1 MDVAG
6 KRVLV
11 VEDEPFV
18 ALGLEDNL
26 RSLGCAVV
34 GPAMTLAAA
43 LLAAG
48 HESVDAAILDVNL
61 GGETVFPAAAVLAD
75 RGIPFV
81 FCSGFSTG
89 TRLPE
94 RFNEVPRVRKP
105 YTGHIIAQAL
115 LDLLG
120 PDADRR
126 SAADGALMEARTPV

>member
-26 RSLGCAVV
+26 RSLGCAVI
-34 GPAMTLAAA
+34 GPATTLAAA
-43 LLAAG
+43 MQAAG
-48 HESVDAAILDVNL
+48 HEAMDAAILDVNL

-81 FCSGFSTG
+81 FCSGFSSE

-94 RFNEVPRVRKP
+94 RFSEVPRVAKP
-105 YTGHIIAQAL
+105 YTGRIIARAL
-115 LDLLG
+115 MDLLG
-120 PDADRR
+120 PDDDAPRP
-126 SAADGALMEARTPV
+126 AADGFAEQRSPA